1 MSQITRLH
9 YFNAVVELG
18 SISAAS
24 QLYNVQ
30 PSSISRQIIALEKE
44 LSVRLLSRTT
54 RNIGLTEAG
63 RKYYEYSQRI
73 VAELDEAK
81 RVVNDLQESPKGLL
95 RLNLTV
101 GFGESV
107 VLPLIPLFLEQ
118 YPAIKVELDLTEKV
132 VDLVEDNIDIAIRS
146 GKLEDSSLIATKLMD
161 NNFIPCASPHYLSKH
176 PEIVSPDDLIKHQCI
191 HYGYSGWQSWYL
203 LANKKQSLN
212 LEKTISVNSVNG
224 QKQLILNHAG
234 IALIPQ
240 WAVKSELEEK
250 SLLQLLPQYTF
261 SPNEHL
267 TSTYGIYLNR
277 QFIAPKIR
285 VFLDFIKKTIIE
297 NSH

>member
-30 PSSISRQIIALEKE
+30 PSSISRQLVALEEE
-44 LSVRLLSRTT
+44 LAVRLLSRST
-54 RNIGLTEAG
+54 RHIGLTEAG

-101 GFGESV
+101 GFGENLI
-107 VLPLIPLFLEQ
+107 LPLIPRFLEA
-118 YPAIKVELDLTEKV
+118 YPDINVELDLTERV
-132 VDLVEDNIDIAIRS
+132 VDLVEDNIDLAIRS
-146 GKLEDSSLIATKLMD
+146 GQLNDSSLVATKLLD
-161 NNFIPCASPHYLSKH
+161 NDFILCASPEYLKRHNKLES
-176 PEIVSPDDLIKHQCI
+176 PEDLLTQQCI
-191 HYGYSGWQSWYL
+191 HYGYQGWKDWFV
-203 LANKKQSLN
+203 LADKRQRLA
-212 LEKTISVNSVNG
+212 LENRVSVNSVNG
-224 QKQLILNHAG
+224 QKQLILHHAG
-234 IALIPQ
+234 IALLPKWSVFNEIENG
-240 WAVKSELEEK
+240 ELIHV
-250 SLLQLLPQYTF
+250 LPQYVF

-267 TSTYGIYLNR
+267 TSTYAIYLNR

-285 VFLDFIKKTIIE
+285 VFLDFIKVALSQK
-297 NSH
+297 